1 MLLTGM
7 RTVVKQKETIR
18 LQVHLLY
25 RLTLG
30 CKNFFVCEGKSE
42 KTLQQNIDI
51 FVLLQS
57 RQ

>member
-7 RTVVKQKETIR
+7 RTVGKQKETI

-25 RLTLG
+25 HLTLG
-30 CKNFFVCEGKSE
+30 CTYFFVRENKAG
-42 KTLQQNIDI
+42 KTLQRNIDI
-51 FVLLQS
+51 FVLLRL